1 MNTHNMAA
9 NQGSGYS
16 GPQLL
21 TGEEAQKVLGEILES
36 ERRSRSLTFPAH
48 TGAQGYFRDGAKY
61 VAFDNSTNDC
71 WVEEFRTKTG
81 AEKWCRGLMDTD
93 QIHEFE
99 TSLIR
104 DRHRSRELY
113 AQCVDMAKQLNGH
126 ISGGDSDGVA
136 YFMDKPCIVS
146 FTEDERSGWLNRFA
160 EEELMLGVY
169 ISDNRIVPADFVILQ
184 RGNRIDAEQLP
195 PYGWNLYTKLA
206 STLKTFAEDAN
217 HARSHS
223 IRVMD
228 NDSARN
234 FTLAE
239 VIPAARKGDKPR
251 ALEDAPHFESFLHA
265 LEYSRRRLLSQSG
278 ISCSELEC
286 PKGPVDNIILNRDSF
301 VLSGKGLSSVDT
313 LPPYV
318 KFDDNGEFA
327 IDMEFHDGFAYDTN
341 PHGLGFYDRVA
352 LYYPTLE
359 ELRQDPTKLKA
370 VQTYTG
376 RQDVTPFDV
385 ALKFG
390 QASRMRC
397 PDYRYDAAKKA
408 LVERTT
414 DPSAREFSLEQ
425 RKAIELAADSGG
437 FYLRPKGRDF
447 FYEVLFSNSEKAM
460 GNIPDAW
467 KADVKA
473 ELRGLARGEVRDV
486 SAGLHR

>member
-1 MNTHNMAA
+1 M
-9 NQGSGYS
+9 
-16 GPQLL
+16 
-21 TGEEAQKVLGEILES
+21 
-36 ERRSRSLTFPAH
+36 
-48 TGAQGYFRDGAKY
+48 
-61 VAFDNSTNDC
+61 
-71 WVEEFRTKTG
+71 
-81 AEKWCRGLMDTD
+81 EK
-93 QIHEFE
+93 E
-99 TSLIR
+99 
-104 DRHRSRELY
+104 
-113 AQCVDMAKQLNGH
+113 
-126 ISGGDSDGVA
+126 
-136 YFMDKPCIVS
+136 
-146 FTEDERSGWLNRFA
+146 
-160 EEELMLGVY
+160 
-169 ISDNRIVPADFVILQ
+169 

-195 PYGWNLYTKLA
+195 PYGLNLYTKLA
-206 STLKTFAEDAN
+206 STMKAFTEDAN
-217 HARSHS
+217 LAHSHS

-228 NDSARN
+228 NDSSRD

-239 VIPAARKGDKPR
+239 VIPAARKADKPL
-251 ALEDAPHFESFLHA
+251 ALENAPHFETFLHA

-278 ISCSELEC
+278 VNCSELEC
-286 PKGPVDNIILNRDSF
+286 PKGPVDGIILNRESF
-301 VLSGKGLSSVDT
+301 PVLSAKGLSSVDT

-318 KFDDNGEFA
+318 KFDDHGEFA

-359 ELRQDPTKLKA
+359 ELRQDPMKLKA
-370 VQTYTG
+370 VQDYTG
-376 RQDVTPFDV
+376 RQEVTPFDV

-414 DPSAREFSLEQ
+414 DPSAREFSPEQ
-425 RKAIELAADSGG
+425 QKAIELAADCGG

-467 KADVKA
+467 KVDVKA

-486 SAGLHR
+486 SVGLHR

>member
-1 MNTHNMAA
+1 
-9 NQGSGYS
+9 
-16 GPQLL
+16 
-21 TGEEAQKVLGEILES
+21 
-36 ERRSRSLTFPAH
+36 
-48 TGAQGYFRDGAKY
+48 
-61 VAFDNSTNDC
+61 
-71 WVEEFRTKTG
+71 
-81 AEKWCRGLMDTD
+81 
-93 QIHEFE
+93 
-99 TSLIR
+99 
-104 DRHRSRELY
+104 
-113 AQCVDMAKQLNGH
+113 
-126 ISGGDSDGVA
+126 
-136 YFMDKPCIVS
+136 MDKPCIVS

-160 EEELMLGVY
+160 EEELALGVY
-169 ISDNRIVPADFVILQ
+169 FSDNRIVPADFVILQ

-195 PYGWNLYTKLA
+195 PYGLNLYTKLA
-206 STLKTFAEDAN
+206 STMKAFAEDAN
-217 HARSHS
+217 QARSHS

-228 NDSARN
+228 NDSTRN
-234 FTLAE
+234 FTLSE
-239 VIPAARKGDKPR
+239 VIPATRKADKSR
-251 ALEDAPHFESFLHA
+251 ALEDTPHFETFLHA
-265 LEYSRRRLLSQSG
+265 LEYSRRQLLSQSG
-278 ISCSELEC
+278 VSCSELEC
-286 PKGPVDNIILNRDSF
+286 PKGPVDGIILNRDSF
-301 VLSGKGLSSVDT
+301 PVLSGKGLSSVDT

-359 ELRQDPTKLKA
+359 ELRQDPAKLKA

-414 DPSAREFSLEQ
+414 DPSAREFSPEQ
-425 RKAIELAADSGG
+425 RKAIELAADCGG

-486 SAGLHR
+486 SVGLHR